1 MGRAPLPPARAA
13 AARVDNKATV
23 CFQRSGYR
31 FVRKGHTMATDR
43 MALVD
48 VLRKGQ
54 DPEVDF
60 LKEGVRWLVQEL
72 MEAEV
77 SAQIGADRYARSDE
91 RTTQRNGYRKRPWD
105 TRVGTLELAIPKLRS
120 GSYFPSWLDARKRGE
135 QALIAVVAEAY
146 VQGVSTR
153 KVEALVQTL
162 GITGISKSEVSRLC
176 AVLDAQV
183 AAFRTRRLD
192 AEYPYIWVDARYEH
206 VREDH
211 RVPAMAVVIA
221 YGVRADGVREVL
233 GLDIGLTE
241 DVVVW
246 RAFLQGLVAR
256 GVRGVKLVISDAHP
270 GLKQA
275 VKEVFLGAGWQ
286 RCRVHFMR
294 NLLARVPKSAQAM
307 VAATVRTI
315 FDQPDRA
322 AAEAQLLQVVEALQD
337 RFPAVTQFLL
347 ETEGEILTFYDF
359 PPEHHRQ
366 IYSTN
371 PLERLNKELKRR
383 SAVVGIFPNRPAV
396 LRLFGALLAEQ
407 NDEWLVAGHRY
418 MSETSLRKL
427 SMHAGEEDAPA
438 QLEAKTA

>member
-1 MGRAPLPPARAA
+1 
-13 AARVDNKATV
+13 
-23 CFQRSGYR
+23 
-31 FVRKGHTMATDR
+31 

-48 VLRKGQ
+48 VLRKGE
-54 DPEVDF
+54 DPQADF
-60 LKEGVRWLVQEL
+60 LQDGVRWLVQEL

-77 SAQIGADRYARSDE
+77 SAQIGAGRYERSDE
-91 RTTQRNGYRKRPWD
+91 RTTQRNGYRTRPWD
-105 TRVGTLELAIPKLRS
+105 TRVGTIDLAIPKLRS
-120 GSYFPSWLDARKRGE
+120 GSYFPSWLEARKRGE

-153 KVEALVQTL
+153 KVEALVQSL
-162 GITGISKSEVSRLC
+162 GIAGISKSEVSRMAAC
-176 AVLDAQV
+176 LDAQV
-183 AAFRTRRLD
+183 EAFRTRRLG
-192 AEYPYIWVDARYEH
+192 AEYPYVWIDARYEH

-211 RVPAMAVVIA
+211 RVQAMAVVVA

-233 GLDIGLTE
+233 GLDIGLSE
-241 DVVVW
+241 DVAVW

-322 AAEAQLLQVVEALQD
+322 AAEAQLLQVVEALGE
-337 RFPAVTQFLL
+337 RFPAVTQLL
-347 ETEGEILTFYDF
+347 LDAEGEILTFYDF
-359 PPEHHRQ
+359 PAEHRRQ

-383 SAVVGIFPNRPAV
+383 SAVVGIFPNRAAV
-396 LRLFGALLAEQ
+396 LRLFGAVLAEQ

-418 MSETSLRKL
+418 MSEVSLRKL
-427 SMHAGEEDAPA
+427 VIQPEEEIAA
-438 QLEAKTA
+438 HLEAKTA

>member
-1 MGRAPLPPARAA
+1 
-13 AARVDNKATV
+13 
-23 CFQRSGYR
+23 
-31 FVRKGHTMATDR
+31 

-48 VLRKGQ
+48 VLRKGE
-54 DPEVDF
+54 DSEADF
-60 LKEGVRWLVQEL
+60 LQEGVRWLVQEL
-72 MEAEV
+72 MQAEV
-77 SAQIGADRYARSDE
+77 TAQIGAGRYE
-91 RTTQRNGYRKRPWD
+91 RTAERATQRNGYRTRPWD
-105 TRVGTLELAIPKLRS
+105 TRVGTLELAIPTLRT
-120 GSYFPSWLDARKRGE
+120 GSYFPSWLEARKRGE

-153 KVEALVQTL
+153 KVEALVQSL
-162 GITGISKSEVSRLC
+162 GIAGISKSEVSRM
-176 AVLDAQV
+176 AASLDAQV

-192 AEYPYIWVDARYEH
+192 AEYPYLWVDARYDY

-211 RVPAMAVVIA
+211 RVQSMAVVIA

-233 GLDIGLTE
+233 GLDIGLCE
-241 DVVVW
+241 DVILW
-246 RAFLQGLVAR
+246 REFLQGLVAR

-294 NLLARVPKSAQAM
+294 NLLARVPQSAQAM

-337 RFPAVTQFLL
+337 RFRDAMQLL
-347 ETEGEILTFYDF
+347 LDAEGEILTCYDF
-359 PPEHHRQ
+359 PAEHRRQ
-366 IYSTN
+366 ISSTN

-383 SAVVGIFPNRPAV
+383 SAVVGIFPNRGAV

-418 MSETSLRKL
+418 MSEVSMRKL
-427 SMHAGEEDAPA
+427 YRPLEEEMPA

>member
-1 MGRAPLPPARAA
+1 M
-13 AARVDNKATV
+13 
-23 CFQRSGYR
+23 
-31 FVRKGHTMATDR
+31 
-43 MALVD
+43 D
-48 VLRKGQ
+48 VLRKGE
-54 DPEVDF
+54 DPGADV
-60 LKEGVRWLVQEL
+60 LQEGVRWLVQEL

-77 SAQIGADRYARSDE
+77 SAQIGAERYARSPE
-91 RTTQRNGYRKRPWD
+91 RTTQRNGYRTRPWD
-105 TRVGTLELAIPKLRS
+105 TRVGTLDLAIPKLRT
-120 GSYFPSWLDARKRGE
+120 GSYFPSWLEARKRGE
-135 QALIAVVAEAY
+135 QALVSVVAEAY

-153 KVEALVQTL
+153 KVEALVQSL
-162 GITGISKSEVSRLC
+162 GIAGISKSEVSRM
-176 AVLDAQV
+176 AASLDTQAD
-183 AAFRTRRLD
+183 AFRTRRLD

-211 RVPAMAVVIA
+211 RVQSMAVVIA

-233 GLDIGLTE
+233 GLDIGLQE

-246 RAFLQGLVAR
+246 REFLQGLVAR
-256 GVRGVKLVISDAHP
+256 GVRGVKLVISDAHV

-275 VKEVFLGAGWQ
+275 IKEVFLGAAYQ

-315 FDQPDRA
+315 FDQPDRT
-322 AAEAQLLQVVEALQD
+322 AAEAQLLQVVEALGE
-337 RFPAVTQFLL
+337 RFPAVTQLL
-347 ETEGEILTFYDF
+347 LDAEGEILTFYDF
-359 PPEHHRQ
+359 PPEHRRQ
-366 IYSTN
+366 VYSTN

-383 SAVVGIFPNRPAV
+383 SAVIGIFPNRGAV

-427 SMHAGEEDAPA
+427 VVQGVGEETLA
-438 QLEAKTA
+438 QLEVKTA

>member
-1 MGRAPLPPARAA
+1 
-13 AARVDNKATV
+13 
-23 CFQRSGYR
+23 
-31 FVRKGHTMATDR
+31 
-43 MALVD
+43 MALMD
-48 VLRKGQ
+48 VLRKGE
-54 DPEVDF
+54 DPQADF
-60 LKEGVRWLVQEL
+60 LHEGVRWLVQEL

-77 SAQIGADRYARSDE
+77 SAQIGAGRYERTDE
-91 RTTQRNGYRKRPWD
+91 RTTQRNGYRPRPWD
-105 TRVGTLELAIPKLRS
+105 TRVGTINLAIPKLRS
-120 GSYFPSWLDARKRGE
+120 GSYFPSWLEARKRGE
-135 QALIAVVAEAY
+135 QALISVVAEAY

-153 KVEALVQTL
+153 KVEALVQSL
-162 GITGISKSEVSRLC
+162 GIAGISKSEVSRM
-176 AVLDAQV
+176 AASLDTQV

-192 AEYPYIWVDARYEH
+192 AEYPYVWIDARYEY
-206 VREDH
+206 VREDQ
-211 RVPAMAVVIA
+211 RVQSMAVVIA
-221 YGVRADGVREVL
+221 YGVRSDGVREVL
-233 GLDIGLTE
+233 GLDIELAE
-241 DVVVW
+241 DVATW

-315 FDQPDRA
+315 FDQPDRP
-322 AAEAQLLQVVEALQD
+322 AAEAQLLQVVEALGA
-337 RFPAVTQFLL
+337 RFPAVTQLLL
-347 ETEGEILTFYDF
+347 EAEGEILTFYDF
-359 PPEHHRQ
+359 PPEHRRQ

-383 SAVVGIFPNRPAV
+383 SAVVGIFPNRAAV

-418 MSETSLRKL
+418 MSEGSLRKL
-427 SMHAGEEDAPA
+427 FRPSQEEMPA

>member
-1 MGRAPLPPARAA
+1 MTL
-13 AARVDNKATV
+13 
-23 CFQRSGYR
+23 
-31 FVRKGHTMATDR
+31 M
-43 MALVD
+43 D
-48 VLRKGQ
+48 VLRKGE
-54 DPEVDF
+54 DPQADF
-60 LKEGVRWLVQEL
+60 LHEGVRWLVQEL

-77 SAQIGADRYARSDE
+77 SAQIGAGRYERTDE
-91 RTTQRNGYRKRPWD
+91 RTTQRNGYRPRPWD
-105 TRVGTLELAIPKLRS
+105 TRVGTINLAIPKLRS
-120 GSYFPSWLDARKRGE
+120 GSYFPSWLEARKRGE
-135 QALIAVVAEAY
+135 QALISVVAEAY

-153 KVEALVQTL
+153 KVEALVQSL
-162 GITGISKSEVSRLC
+162 GIAGISKSEVSRMV
-176 AVLDAQV
+176 ASLDTQV
-183 AAFRTRRLD
+183 AAFRTRRLE
-192 AEYPYIWVDARYEH
+192 AEYPYVWIDARYEY
-206 VREDH
+206 VREDQ
-211 RVPAMAVVIA
+211 RVQSMAVVIA
-221 YGVRADGVREVL
+221 YGVRGDGVREVL
-233 GLDIGLTE
+233 GLDIELAE
-241 DVVVW
+241 DVATW

-315 FDQPDRA
+315 FDQPDRP
-322 AAEAQLLQVVEALQD
+322 AAEAQLLQVVEVLGE
-337 RFPAVTQFLL
+337 RFPAVTQLIL
-347 ETEGEILTFYDF
+347 EAEGEILTFYDF
-359 PPEHHRQ
+359 PPEHRRQ

-383 SAVVGIFPNRPAV
+383 SAVVGIFPNRAAV

-418 MSETSLRKL
+418 MSEVSLRKL
-427 SMHAGEEDAPA
+427 FRPSEEEMPA